1 MGCRDELVAQKIVSG
16 LKMVE
21 DALAVPAFSIRFVDL
36 IDFFSH
42 LRNLAQNNAA
52 PTNFSV
58 ASLVLKG

>member
-16 LKMVE
+16 LKIVE
-21 DALAVPAFSIRFVDL
+21 DVLTVPAVSIRFVDL

-42 LRNLAQNNAA
+42 LRSLAQKNAA

-58 ASLVLKG
+58 ASLVLKS